1 MLTPGKIIFRIIF
14 IFGMV
19 ELAIMLLL
27 EHVSLGIGVY
37 GEAVLDVLLLSIF
50 CTPMVYLWII
60 KPYVVAHRDLNARFV
75 HSVNHDELTGLANR
89 RLLKEHLAKVI
100 SRLTREKGHAATFFI
115 DLDGFK
121 DINDV
126 HGHEAGDAML
136 VETARR
142 LSAIV
147 REEDIVARIGGDEF
161 VVVLNTLD
169 ADEGTAREK
178 AIGTA
183 NRIHDIVRTPIA
195 HHGKNL
201 QVESSI
207 GIRFLAP
214 SETNTDAIINDAD
227 AAMYVAK
234 QARRGG
240 MAIFGE

>member
-1 MLTPGKIIFRIIF
+1 MLTPGKIIVRIII
-14 IFGMV
+14 IFGVV
-19 ELAIMLLL
+19 ELAIMLLF
-27 EHVSLGIGVY
+27 EHVSLGLGVF
-37 GEAVLDVLLLSIF
+37 GEAAFDVLLLTLLS
-50 CTPMVYLWII
+50 TPMVYLWII
-60 KPYVVAHRDLNARFV
+60 RPYVVAQRELNARFV
-75 HSVNHDELTGLANR
+75 HSANHDELTGLANR

-100 SRLTREKGHAATFFI
+100 SRLAREKGHAATFFI

-121 DINDV
+121 DINDKF
-126 HGHEAGDAML
+126 GHEAGDAVL

-147 REEDIVARIGGDEF
+147 REEDIVGRIGGDEF
-161 VVVLNTLD
+161 VVVLNYLG
-169 ADEGTAREK
+169 ADMAAAHEK

-183 NRIHDIVRTPIA
+183 NRIHHMVRTPIA
-195 HHGKNL
+195 HGGRNL

-214 SETNTDAIINDAD
+214 FETDTDEIIKDAD

-234 QARRGG
+234 QAGQGG